1 MDVSVVIVAAGRST
15 RANGIDKNFVKIDRK
30 FIVEFSIDVFSKIDF
45 VKEII
50 LVLNDDN
57 FEKGKHLLDR
67 YKNLVI
73 IKGGD
78 IRALSVKNGVEVA
91 KSSKVLVHDGAR
103 PFINKELIIRI
114 IENLEY
120 FKCVIPVIPVRQT
133 IKEVE
138 NGFVKKTFDRT
149 KLFEVQTPEG
159 FDRLT
164 LLQLYNS
171 FILDE
176 SIFDESILF
185 EKANIP
191 VKVVSGLYE
200 NFKITTPLD
209 IFLAEMIVRTW
220 K

>member
-1 MDVSVVIVAAGRST
+1 
-15 RANGIDKNFVKIDRK
+15 
-30 FIVEFSIDVFSKIDF
+30 
-45 VKEII
+45 
-50 LVLNDDN
+50 
-57 FEKGKHLLDR
+57 
-67 YKNLVI
+67 
-73 IKGGD
+73 
-78 IRALSVKNGVEVA
+78 
-91 KSSKVLVHDGAR
+91 
-103 PFINKELIIRI
+103 
-114 IENLEY
+114 
-120 FKCVIPVIPVRQT
+120 VIPVIPVRQT